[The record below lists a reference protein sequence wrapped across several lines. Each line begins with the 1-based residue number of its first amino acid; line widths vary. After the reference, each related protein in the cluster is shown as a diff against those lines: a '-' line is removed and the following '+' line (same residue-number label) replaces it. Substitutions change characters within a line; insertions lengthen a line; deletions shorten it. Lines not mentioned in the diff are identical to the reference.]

1 MGDVGSAGWAE
12 QQCAS
17 QGWFLGAAGWSG
29 GSAPAGRQMGAAKGE
44 GAQEA
49 AVQRRTG
56 RH

>member
-1 MGDVGSAGWAE
+1 MQGGQSALR